1 MTRKDIPHPRIVS
14 REEWLAAPIKHLEHE
29 KELTRH
35 RDRVTAERRRL
46 PMAYPSLWGINLDLP
61 IPQGEGQYRREES
74 ASRSPAG
81 LLGLPG

>member
-1 MTRKDIPHPRIVS
+1 MTQKDIPHPPIVS
-14 REEWLAAPIKHLEHE
+14 REEWLVARITHLEHE

-46 PMAYPSLWGINLDLP
+46 PLAYPSLWGINRDLP
-61 IPQGEGQYRREES
+61 IPQDEGQYRREES
-74 ASRSPAG
+74 DSRSPAG